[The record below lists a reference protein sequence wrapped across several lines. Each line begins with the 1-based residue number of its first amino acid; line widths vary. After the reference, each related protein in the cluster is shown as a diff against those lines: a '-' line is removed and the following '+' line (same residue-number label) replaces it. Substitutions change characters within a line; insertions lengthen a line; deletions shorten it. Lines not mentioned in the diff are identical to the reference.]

1 MIELIVEKSRDNKLL
16 AGLAGIVL
24 VGLIFGGFFWF
35 NPSKP
40 DQGEPLE
47 PLVTQSE
54 KTSSTAKVAKTSEA
68 KEDSTSLYITVD
80 IKGAVQK
87 PGVYELPSNSRVNDA
102 INLAGGVSEQAD
114 RQSVNF
120 AQKLS
125 DEAVIY
131 VATVGEQLSVVNQAS
146 AKPDDPS
153 KATEKVN
160 LNKATLADLQT
171 ISGIGQ
177 KRAQDI
183 LDYRDSNGGFQSVD
197 ELSNVSGIGD
207 KTLERIRKEVSVD

>member
-54 KTSSTAKVAKTSEA
+54 KTSSTAKVANES

-102 INLAGGVSEQAD
+102 INLAGGVSERAD